1 MFVEKLLHLRVLGSG
16 NVLSALVKGISD
28 RLSLSSSSFTISVI
42 HSKHVIVR
50 PSVHLDWEYCG
61 LIWKSLE
68 AHLVDPW
75 RKIKALNWWDS
86 IQLLFLSDNIVVLAW
101 RVKTQK
107 HSLST

>member
-1 MFVEKLLHLRVLGSG
+1 VFVEILLHLRVLGSG
-16 NVLSALVKGISD
+16 NVLGALVKSISD

-61 LIWKSLE
+61 LIWESLE

-75 RKIKALNWWDS
+75 CKIKALDWWDS
-86 IQLLFLSDNIVVLAW
+86 IELLFLSDLIIVLTW
-101 RVKTQK
+101 RIKT
-107 HSLST
+107 